1 MKKRLLAIGIVFA
14 LSVSMLGPT
23 GTIVGYAAQMN
34 AENEAAD
41 QDEKA
46 LNDWEIASQKVNSYR
61 DIEDEE
67 PPVIIRKNAA
77 SKHGIMALSTSY
89 DPRNEAEADSIPAVR
104 NQGSL
109 GTCWAHSAQSMI
121 EMDLWRQGTLN
132 ADDMSEFQ
140 TVYFMNHDWE
150 DPLGLCSNDNFHTT
164 DGTSALSATWYG
176 KGGNTAYTKYMLM
189 DWVGALSER
198 DYPET
203 AYSALEAQKAD
214 AYLEDDYAI
223 NKDAAHV
230 QDVYVINTKDSAT
243 IKEMVK
249 EHGAVGISYYHN
261 GQTTAENGGTTQQLY
276 YNAEKAAY
284 YYDGE
289 TESTNHAVAIVG
301 WDDDFS
307 SSNFNSHHQPANNGA
322 WLVRNSWGATWGD
335 EGYFWISYEDKSL
348 ANVAYAVVAV
358 AKGSEDY
365 YDHNYQYDGGIYEG
379 SVVYSDLK
387 AEGDGIE
394 MANVF
399 TAQSDEVLEAVAAYV
414 SAGDTYEIEIYKNL
428 EDSTDPTKGI
438 LVHSQQGNPD
448 EPMLEGY
455 HTIKLDKKIELEAE
469 DTFSVVVRLVNTITK
484 SARVYLDKDLTTAW
498 ISSKVEVNA
507 GESFYRYYSSQG
519 KNYVWNDAFTKSG
532 NVRVKA
538 YTVLKK
544 QPKIKEGA
552 AVSLVDA
559 QLIEGQPLSSLTF
572 DAVEFVDDNG
582 KTVEG
587 SLEFKDPEYKPEE
600 GITTAEWVFTPDDV
614 RYIQCMGTL
623 SITVLSNKIAIE
635 NKDYETTYMYRDTI
649 SEPSKDNFT
658 INSPGTISDDE
669 MDWTF
674 KWESEDGTEI
684 TSPPSDVGKYTLIVT
699 VKSQTDPR
707 SGVLE
712 LPVTI
717 SKLTLTRDDFQV
729 KLPGNGTIEYNGQP
743 QQAEV
748 TCEMIEDFTVKY
760 KSGTGVTEETPTE
773 PGTYTVMIDYN
784 KNQNITK
791 IQDMVV
797 GSFVIT
803 KKAAFEKHVTENYN
817 YTVNGGLTGES
828 IDLTGYLPED
838 LGKTSFRLISES
850 WDINEFPEGIDVTE
864 EGVLIYK
871 VNTSEAYSALPVT
884 VRVMVINSEYYND
897 SEILFTIQLT
907 VKKAPNTEGDT
918 TAPTEN
924 PVTPSKPTESPA
936 APTKP
941 TEEPKRASIGTV
953 LKDSSGASYKV
964 TSVDTVAYKKPVNKS
979 LTKVTIPDKVTI
991 NGKKYQVTSI
1001 DNNAFSGYSK
1011 LKSVKIG
1018 KNITSIG
1025 SKAFYKCKSLT
1036 NVTIP
1041 AKVKK
1046 IGKQAFADCKK
1057 LKKITIKTTKLTSK
1071 SVGKNAFKG
1080 IYKKP
1085 TVTVPKKKK
1094 KVYKKLLKAKGVPA
1108 KAKIK

>member
-23 GTIVGYAAQMN
+23 GTTVSYAAQMN
-34 AENEAAD
+34 AGNEGAD

-46 LNDWEIASQKVNSYR
+46 LRDWEIASQKVNGYR
-61 DIEDEE
+61 DIEDEK
-67 PPVIIRKNAA
+67 PPVIIRKNTA

-89 DPRNEAEADSIPAVR
+89 DPRNEAGADSIPAVR

-164 DGTSALSATWYG
+164 DGSSNLSATWYSN
-176 KGGNTAYTKYMLM
+176 GGNTSYTKYMLM
-189 DWVGALSER
+189 DWVGAVSENE
-198 DYPET
+198 YPET
-203 AYSALEAQKAD
+203 VYSVLEKEKAN
-214 AYLEDDYAI
+214 AILEDDYAI
-223 NKDAAHV
+223 NRDAAHV
-230 QDVYVINTKDSAT
+230 QDVYVINSEDSET

-261 GQTTAENGGTTQQLY
+261 GQTTATDGGTTQQLY
-276 YNAEKAAY
+276 YNATKAAY

-289 TESTNHAVAIVG
+289 TKSTNHAVAIVG
-301 WDDDFS
+301 WDDNFS
-307 SSNFNSHHQPANNGA
+307 SSNFNSGHQPEDNGA
-322 WLVRNSWGATWGD
+322 WLVRNSWGDKWGD
-335 EGYFWISYEDKSL
+335 EGYFWMSYEDKSL
-348 ANVAYAVVAV
+348 ADVAYAVVAV
-358 AKGSEDY
+358 AKDSEDY
-365 YDHNYQYDGGIYEG
+365 YDHNYQYDGGING
-379 SVVYSDLK
+379 SYTYYTKKNESD
-387 AEGDGIE
+387 GVE

-399 TAQSDEVLEAVAAYV
+399 TAQGDEVLEAVATYM
-414 SAGDTYEIEIYKNL
+414 SAGDTYEIEIYK
-428 EDSTDPTKGI
+428 DIKSSTNPTDGT
-438 LVHSQQGNPD
+438 LVHSQQGDPD

-469 DTFSVVVRLVNTITK
+469 DTFSVVVRLVNTRSEIAK
-484 SARVYLDKDLTTAW
+484 VYLDQDLTSSSW
-498 ISSKVEVNA
+498 ISSKVEA
-507 GESFYRYYSSQG
+507 KPGESFFRYTT
-519 KNYVWNDAFTKSG
+519 NYNWTDASTREKPG

-544 QPKIKEGA
+544 QPKVKGEA
-552 AVSLVDA
+552 TVSLRDA
-559 QLIEGQPLSSLTF
+559 QLIEGQPLSALTF
-572 DAVEFVDDNG
+572 NDIEFVDDNG

-600 GITTAEWVFTPDDV
+600 GIITAEWVFTPDDV
-614 RYIQCMGTL
+614 RYIQCTGTL
-623 SITVLSNKIAIE
+623 SITVLSNKLDIKNE
-635 NKDYETTYMYRDTI
+635 DYETTYTYRDI
-649 SEPSKDNFT
+649 ILEPSKDNFT
-658 INSPGTISDDE
+658 ISSPGILSDDE
-669 MDWTF
+669 LDWTF

-699 VKSQTDPR
+699 VKSKTDPR

-712 LPVTI
+712 LPVSI
-717 SKLTLTRDDFQV
+717 SKLTLTKNDFQV

-743 QQAEV
+743 QEAEV
-748 TCEMIEDFTVKY
+748 TCEVIEDFTIKY
-760 KSGTGVTEETPTE
+760 KSDIGVTEEAPTE
-773 PGTYTVMIDYN
+773 PGSYTVMIDYN
-784 KNQNITK
+784 NNPNITK
-791 IQDMVV
+791 LQDMVV
-797 GSFVIT
+797 GDFVIT
-803 KKAAFEKHVTENYN
+803 KKAAFEKQVTKNYS
-817 YTVNGGLTGES
+817 YTVNGGLTDES

-838 LGKTSFRLISES
+838 LGKAAFRLISGN
-850 WDINEFPEGIDVTE
+850 WNINEIPDGIDVTE
-864 EGVLIYK
+864 EGTLIYK

-884 VRVMVINSEYYND
+884 IRVMVVNSEHYDD
-897 SEILFTIQLT
+897 SEILVTIQL
-907 VKKAPNTEGDT
+907 VIKKAPNTEDDT
-918 TAPTEN
+918 IAPTEN
-924 PVTPSKPTESPA
+924 PVAPSKPTENPTVPA
-936 APTKP
+936 EP
-941 TEEPKRASIGTV
+941 TENPNQASIGTV

-964 TSVDTVAYKKPVNKS
+964 TSADTVAYKKPVNKS
-979 LTKVTIPDKVTI
+979 LTKVTIPDKVTV

-1001 DNNAFSGYSK
+1001 ENNAFSGYSK

-1046 IGKQAFADCKK
+1046 IGKQAFANCKK

-1094 KVYKKLLKAKGVPA
+1094 KEYKKLLKAKGVPA